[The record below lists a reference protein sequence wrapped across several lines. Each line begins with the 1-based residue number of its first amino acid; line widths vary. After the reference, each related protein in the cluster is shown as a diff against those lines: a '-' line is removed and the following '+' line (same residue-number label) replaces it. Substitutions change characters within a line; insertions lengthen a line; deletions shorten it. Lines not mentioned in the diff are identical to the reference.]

1 MPSQDI
7 EMTSSSSPEMND
19 VDMED
24 VRSDSSAPAEAEKP
38 DENHVTSNGHLISE
52 QHSESSGK
60 SDDGHL
66 TTEQHEESS
75 GKSDDGHLI
84 TEQHEESSGKS
95 DDGHLITEQHE
106 ESSGKSDD
114 SHLTSEQ
121 HEESSGKSDDGHL
134 TSEQHEESSGK
145 SDKEVAVEGE
155 NKMDVDAIKIAETHV
170 PPSSVSPI
178 VTSSSHLLP
187 SVEKDGTGAP
197 STADDQ
203 KTNSHTIQTKVDR
216 AVLPPS
222 KTPLKLSEK
231 PVPSASETIK
241 IDKEVARLKE
251 FLAEVSS
258 AAAQRVLKES
268 WRMFLFDNYNEDHI
282 AFILRAGLRNA
293 NATII
298 ERVLR
303 DEGLFKTQMMDLI
316 IKRPDFLEKALQSAS
331 AALVTTQVPE
341 TVIDQVIVGRL
352 ETVPGKKLIQWLA
365 QAQRLGYKADD
376 IFDEDEESVTP
387 NVPLPPMR
395 ERPLDAPPM
404 ANGSHYMSRPPPENA
419 NSYKDPLLL
428 EQERNASVNKLQSQ
442 HVQAAIARNAASANS
457 HRPGTVVRDAN
468 VVRNPTSAG
477 EHAPAPVVLSGQMM
491 CRACNRT
498 FVAHSGFAYHVTKK
512 VCDKKSPPGGFKW
525 NCANCLSGF
534 TTKQGMDYH
543 ALRYVCYA
551 VEEIAPAKTSLKLT
565 NGSSIST
572 TSLPP
577 PMPLQNA
584 PTFPPPRPQIY
595 TTQAPPTSAPR
606 SVPPNSQPI
615 PQGFIGNQKPPGT
628 QPRPPVAIPRPPPP
642 PAPST
647 PQKLKAEDEIRMSPD
662 ELSPQ
667 KRAEME
673 KALQETQD
681 RTDAAIANLPAS
693 YTEAERASRTSSML
707 NANASKRS
715 QIRKSFGVSL
725 RLRKG
730 QQAARVAAG
739 LPVATGT
746 KMPGTKLRES
756 FGAASTH
763 GPLAGAPSGTSFSP
777 INKPSSNSSPPN
789 NGYSP
794 ALPPPQSYN
803 ALPNHAPYGP
813 RNIHQE
819 DGLLTHI
826 NNNSVPPPDSGI
838 HRYNV
843 PIPVTS
849 TNYRPQSSSNNPN
862 KRKRDSVSTSASGT
876 PAPGLSMVEV
886 SSEDAAAK
894 FANNKKSRTATPMA
908 DALGVPPGSGAKS
921 SVIEILSDSS
931 DSEDIEL
938 PIKSVEADED
948 EEGDGGDGPSSS
960 RLAGR
965 PSGFMARRGG
975 KY

>member
-7 EMTSSSSPEMND
+7 EMTSSSSPEMKD

-24 VRSDSSAPAEAEKP
+24 AGSESSAPVEAEKL
-38 DENHVTSNGHLISE
+38 DENHVTSNGHLT
-52 QHSESSGK
+52 Q
-60 SDDGHL
+60 
-66 TTEQHEESS
+66 EQHEESS
-75 GKSDDGHLI
+75 GKGD
-84 TEQHEESSGKS
+84 E
-95 DDGHLITEQHE
+95 
-106 ESSGKSDD
+106 
-114 SHLTSEQ
+114 
-121 HEESSGKSDDGHL
+121 
-134 TSEQHEESSGK
+134 
-145 SDKEVAVEGE
+145 EVAVESE
-155 NKMDVDAIKIAETHV
+155 NKVDVDAIKIAETHV

-187 SVEKDGTGAP
+187 SVEKDGTGPP
-197 STADDQ
+197 STTDDQ
-203 KTNSHTIQTKVDR
+203 KTNSPPIQTKVDR

-222 KTPLKLSEK
+222 KKPLKVSE
-231 PVPSASETIK
+231 PDPGASETIK

-316 IKRPDFLEKALQSAS
+316 IKRPEFLEKALQSAS
-331 AALVTTQVPE
+331 AALITTQVPE
-341 TVIDQVIVGRL
+341 TVIDQVIVERL
-352 ETVPGKKLIQWLA
+352 ETVPAKKLVQWLA

-376 IFDEDEESVTP
+376 ILNEDGESVTP
-387 NVPLPPMR
+387 NVPLPPIR
-395 ERPLDAPPM
+395 ERPLDEPPM
-404 ANGSHYMSRPPPENA
+404 ANGSHYMSRPPPENV
-419 NSYKDPLLL
+419 NPYKDPLLL
-428 EQERNASVNKLQSQ
+428 EQERNASMNKFQSQ

-457 HRPGTVVRDAN
+457 HRPGTVARDAD

-477 EHAPAPVVLSGQMM
+477 EHARAPVVLSGQMI

-498 FVAHSGFAYHVTKK
+498 FVTHSGFAYHVTKK

-577 PMPLQNA
+577 SMPLQNA

-615 PQGFIGNQKPPGT
+615 PQGFIGSQNPPGT

-681 RTDAAIANLPAS
+681 RTDAAIASLPAS

-739 LPVATGT
+739 LPAAAGT

-763 GPLAGAPSGTSFSP
+763 GPLAGAPSGASFSP
-777 INKPSSNSSPPN
+777 INKPSSNASPPN

-794 ALPPPQSYN
+794 ALLAPPQSYN

-813 RNIHQE
+813 RNLHQE

-838 HRYNV
+838 HRSNV
-843 PIPVTS
+843 PIPATS
-849 TNYRPQSSSNNPN
+849 THYHPQSSSNNSN

-908 DALGVPPGSGAKS
+908 DALSVPPGSGAKS

-948 EEGDGGDGPSSS
+948 EEGDGDDAPSSS
-960 RLAGR
+960 KLAGR

-975 KY
+975 KH